1 MEVEFYLAQ
10 VILEQG
16 PINQEREV
24 IFDYENRV
32 NIEIP
37 KTWLRNYFRDLTV
50 YGLELSTD
58 GEKLNWKFFLRA
70 ENEQEANNKGN
81 SLLLYLEKL
90 FPGLTGTLITLPIYS
105 GFVYQEFTLYELVI
119 PKMILINTGKFAL
132 IKEFIHNFRKN
143 RKKDQISTLYI
154 LWQKDDALE
163 RGQRYRIPI
172 NDLFKVKIYFGFYFK
187 SNNNLLNK
195 DLIQDQLEFLTMDI
209 YDATNERAYFKF
221 APRNTQRRILNGN
234 VFIRNEDNKLT
245 GKQYHIIWDSIPE
258 ELQFYYLK
266 PKMLD
271 FNFPKYSGLTKP
283 LMWDDTNIISY
294 PISKE
299 NENFICVGK
308 VIEQGVVN
316 NQYAFIDKNHFSL
329 SMFIGGVS
337 GAGKTREICQIQHE
351 FYEKCPDIGILTVYL
366 GNKRNQDIYY
376 KSDIIL
382 RYKEFGVPYFVKGP
396 DVRQCIFD
404 TATYLAAIVGIRVVE
419 TNLINVMQNYGADKI
434 PKQLGELYGGLLDW
448 FEEHPY
454 HDKFQKDITQLIK
467 DRVYRVLGDINLQK
481 TVELTHE
488 LPSWYNEWRKGKK
501 IFLDMSMCSID
512 AKRLIVSALLQ
523 MIIALAPRVSDTDQ
537 LKNLIVIDEAHQIM
551 ERAKIS
557 PHYYDVEAIT
567 RDQLEKVFK
576 NLLNEFRA
584 RGLAFII
591 ADQEPHKLFDDV
603 ATSPS
608 LKILFRLDGSSS
620 KLFNALTMEEQKKL
634 TRQKFRNALIL
645 NGATGE
651 KYAIRTLNI

>member
-24 IFDYENRV
+24 IFDYETRV